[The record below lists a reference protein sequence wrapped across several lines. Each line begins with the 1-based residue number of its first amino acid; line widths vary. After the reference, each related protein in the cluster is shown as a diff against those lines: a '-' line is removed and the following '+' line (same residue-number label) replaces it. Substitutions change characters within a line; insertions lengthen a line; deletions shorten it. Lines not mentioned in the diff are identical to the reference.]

1 MTGIRFATI
10 VVALLLPNF
19 LVLTALAQTNPASQ
33 VDQAAVELVL
43 ARNCLSCHAGAEP
56 AGEFDLTLPDVAVR
70 GEAKDEPPLDSL
82 FWERIESGEM
92 PPEGEIPA
100 ADRAVIEAWLK
111 SGANWSRPRIDPLQL
126 STEARA
132 GRDWWS
138 LQRLSRPAVPPSP
151 DDAAPLTN
159 PIDAFVTAKLKEH
172 KLELSPPASP
182 DTQIRRVYFD
192 LIGIP
197 PPPEVIEAFRA
208 DPSDARYAEI
218 VDRLLASPE
227 YGERWARHWL
237 DLVRFGESDGFE
249 RNAPR
254 GQMWHYRDW
263 VISAFNRDL
272 PYDEFARQQI
282 AGAAFLKD
290 PYEVAA
296 AEGFLVAGV
305 HNTVVGSSRIM
316 QLLARQDELEDLVG
330 NVGQTFLGLT
340 LNCARCHDHKF
351 DPITQ
356 KEYYQ
361 LVATFNGVNHG
372 TRSVRS
378 ESDDGKLQQKREQ
391 RRQLTEELQRIEEPA
406 RRAVLAKSVPAEAV
420 TATASLAPRLS
431 WSFDTGPSERVA
443 GLGLELKGDA
453 HIAAGKLVLD
463 GDGDYAI
470 SAPLPF
476 ALQEKTLEAWL
487 ELDDLDQQGGGVVSV
502 ETPGGEVFDAIV
514 FAEQEPHR
522 WMAGSNGF
530 GRTRSFGGS
539 AETVLAPQRI
549 HIAMTWSA
557 AGIVTAYRNGEAYG
571 QSYQTGAPPAFET
584 GKSQLLIGLRHSP
597 AGSGRLFKGKVL
609 GVQLHERVLTAE
621 EIATAARSQGLFVSE
636 RELLAELSEKERIR
650 RSELQQQLTDLTTE
664 MKQLESLAQRE
675 VYTQVSGQPQE
686 TLFLPRGDVMK
697 PGEVMISGTTQALAA
712 CVHSNFELD
721 AAASDLERRRQFANW
736 VTHPDNPLFH
746 RVIVNRLWQ
755 WHFGGGFVSTPSD
768 FGFNGGQASHPEL
781 LDWLSGEL
789 QRQNYQLK
797 PIHRLIV
804 CSQTYRQGSAA
815 RPEALALDSDN
826 RWLWRKSPVR
836 LDAEIIRDSMLA
848 VTGKINPLR
857 GGPGFKDVTIV
868 DKGDGTTFYLERDA
882 EEPDLNRRTIYRFSP
897 RGGRSALLDSLD
909 CPDPSTATPRRTVT
923 TTPLQALS
931 LLNSPFVLRMSAALA
946 ERAQSQDSSK
956 EKQVVW
962 MFRQVLGR
970 PPAADELAAA
980 VALSEKHGAAAVA
993 RGLFNSS
1000 EFVTV
1005 R

>member
-1 MTGIRFATI
+1 MTGFRFAMSLLA
-10 VVALLLPNF
+10 VLLPTL
-19 LVLTALAQTNPASQ
+19 LVTAAFAQTNPASQ

-43 ARNCLSCHAGAEP
+43 ARNCLGCHAGAEP
-56 AGEFDLTLPDVAVR
+56 AGEFDLTIPDVAVR

-100 ADRAVIEAWLK
+100 ADLAVIEAWLK
-111 SGANWSRPRIDPLQL
+111 SGANWNRPRIDPLQL

-138 LQRLSRPAVPPSP
+138 LQRLSRPAVPPAP
-151 DDAAPLTN
+151 ENAGPLTN
-159 PIDAFVTAKLKEH
+159 PIDAFVSAKLKAH
-172 KLELSPPASP
+172 QLDFSPPASP
-182 DTQIRRVYFD
+182 DVQIRRVYFD
-192 LIGIP
+192 LIGLP

-208 DPSDARYAEI
+208 DPSDTHYAKI
-218 VDRLLASPE
+218 VDELLASPE

-254 GQMWHYRDW
+254 NQMWHYRDW

-290 PYEVAA
+290 PYEIAS

-378 ESDDGKLQQKREQ
+378 ESEDMKLQEKREE
-391 RRQLTEELQRIEEPA
+391 RRQLAEQLQRIEEPA
-406 RRAVLAKSVPAEAV
+406 RRSVLAKSVPEEAI
-420 TATASLAPRLS
+420 AASTSLTPRLS
-431 WSFDTGPSERVA
+431 WSFDTGPSDRVV

-539 AETVLAPQRI
+539 AETGLAPERI
-549 HIAMTWSA
+549 HIAVTWSA
-557 AGIVTAYRNGEAYG
+557 NGLVTAYRNGEAYG
-571 QSYQTGAPPAFET
+571 QSYQTGAPPAFES

-597 AGSGRLFKGKVL
+597 AGGNRLFKGKVL
-609 GVQLHERVLTAE
+609 GVQLHDHVLTAA
-621 EIATAARSQGLFVSE
+621 EIATAARVHGLFVSE
-636 RELLAELSEKERIR
+636 RELLAELSAAERNR
-650 RSELQQQLTDLTTE
+650 RSELQQQLTDVTAE
-664 MKQLESLAQRE
+664 MKRLESIAQRE
-675 VYTQVSGQPQE
+675 VYTQVSAQPQE
-686 TLFLPRGDVMK
+686 TFFLPRGDVMK
-697 PGEVMISGTTQALAA
+697 PGDAMISGTTQALAA

-736 VTHPDNPLFH
+736 VTHPDNP
-746 RVIVNRLWQ
+746 
-755 WHFGGGFVSTPSD
+755 
-768 FGFNGGQASHPEL
+768 
-781 LDWLSGEL
+781 
-789 QRQNYQLK
+789 
-797 PIHRLIV
+797 
-804 CSQTYRQGSAA
+804 
-815 RPEALALDSDN
+815 
-826 RWLWRKSPVR
+826 
-836 LDAEIIRDSMLA
+836 
-848 VTGKINPLR
+848 
-857 GGPGFKDVTIV
+857 
-868 DKGDGTTFYLERDA
+868 
-882 EEPDLNRRTIYRFSP
+882 
-897 RGGRSALLDSLD
+897 
-909 CPDPSTATPRRTVT
+909 
-923 TTPLQALS
+923 
-931 LLNSPFVLRMSAALA
+931 
-946 ERAQSQDSSK
+946 
-956 EKQVVW
+956 
-962 MFRQVLGR
+962 
-970 PPAADELAAA
+970 
-980 VALSEKHGAAAVA
+980 
-993 RGLFNSS
+993 
-1000 EFVTV
+1000 
-1005 R
+1005 